1 MAIPNLEVEKYI
13 QAKMT
18 YDFHLQRPKIIALLI
33 HQGLDEAFG
42 KASSSKKPRNVLEED
57 FPDVLNSAYIAIILH
72 LGDGVLR
79 KVG

>member
-1 MAIPNLEVEKYI
+1 MATPNLEVEKYI
-13 QAKMT
+13 QVKMT
-18 YDFHLQRPKIIALLI
+18 YDFHLQRLKIIALLI

-42 KASSSKKPRNVLEED
+42 KALSSKKQRNVPDED
-57 FPDVLNSAYIAIILH
+57 FPDVFNSAYTTIILR